1 VVGRADQAMYDAKKG
16 GKHVAVCRGHQQ
28 PHLQNA
34 LAILPGLV
42 FPGGNPNQLARTI
55 VSEDFESPYYD
66 QLTFEVQRELARDV
80 VWRVG
85 YVGTQGGNLLQTLD
99 GNPRLPYSTTRVDPS
114 RGVIRNG
121 QLPEPVGHQRRRAH
135 HLDLGKV
142 FVLRTKDNGRRRGAG
157 TALK

>member
-1 VVGRADQAMYDAKKG
+1 VPPFTLSLSIGVTDWAVAGTLADVVGRADQAMYDAKKG

-85 YVGTQGGNLLQTLD
+85 YVGTREATCFRRSTATRACHIR
-99 GNPRLPYSTTRVDPS
+99 RLALIP
-114 RGVIRNG
+114 
-121 QLPEPVGHQRRRAH
+121 
-135 HLDLGKV
+135 
-142 FVLRTKDNGRRRGAG
+142 AG
-157 TALK
+157 E